1 MCYRWRATKKLCSA
15 KETDMLESD
24 DRERELRFVMQALC
38 RSLDWD
44 IETDN
49 EGNYVIYPGI
59 RDPYYSRGND
69 ND

>member
-1 MCYRWRATKKLCSA
+1 M
-15 KETDMLESD
+15 TDMTD
-24 DRERELRFVMQALC
+24 NAERELRFVMQALC

-59 RDPYYSRGND
+59 RDPYYSKGND

>member
-1 MCYRWRATKKLCSA
+1 M
-15 KETDMLESD
+15 TDDNAES
-24 DRERELRFVMQALC
+24 ELRFVMQALC
-38 RSLDWD
+38 RSLHWD

-59 RDPYYSRGND
+59 RDPYYSKGND